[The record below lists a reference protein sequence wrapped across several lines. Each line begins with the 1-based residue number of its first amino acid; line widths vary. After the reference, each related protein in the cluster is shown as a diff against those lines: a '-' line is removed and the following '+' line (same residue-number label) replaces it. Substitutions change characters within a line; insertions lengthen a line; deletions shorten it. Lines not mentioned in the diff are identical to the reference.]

1 MKNTYTKVANTNNQ
15 QEPINAV
22 LIKMPKNIRQIGT
35 IGAHSKIIYVEDY
48 VMTFMKQLSDKDHTG
63 CRVAILLGHYVKT
76 DEGKNI
82 FIKGA
87 VEMKDT
93 DFSNEIAFS
102 DEGWTSI
109 YENIKKYFTDVEIVG
124 WSLIGPEFFLEG
136 GEKVRKIHI
145 DYFAGTDKTLLKMDS
160 MEKDEAFYLYENNQL
175 VKQPGYYIYYEKNE
189 EMQNY
194 MVENKEVV
202 SEEKS
207 YNDKTTR
214 KIRTIV
220 QEKKEAKEDKN
231 VVHLLYA
238 ASTLLA
244 IIVLVIAASMLKNY
258 DQMKNMEVA
267 ISALS
272 NNLSADKGNSQDTEE
287 SQVVKENESLDVA
300 AINSEEVQ
308 DTVDI
313 VDADKID
320 SNTLD
325 NESST
330 DTNQVTD
337 NEQQTIEVETVS
349 GNIPT
354 IDEADA
360 ETIEDV
366 VEDTVK
372 EDVKE
377 PVKEEVVKEVKEV
390 KDKPK
395 EEVKET
401 VAEVKYYV
409 VKYGES
415 LAGISYKLYNSA
427 NYINAIQKL
436 NGIDDEN
443 LIYEGQKLIVP

>member
-1 MKNTYTKVANTNNQ
+1 MKNTYTKVGNANNQ
-15 QEPINAV
+15 QESINAEH
-22 LIKMPKNIRQIGT
+22 IKMPKNIRQIGT

-109 YENIKKYFTDVEIVG
+109 YENIKNYFTDVEIVG

-136 GEKVRKIHI
+136 GEKVRKIHM

-214 KIRTIV
+214 KIRSIV
-220 QEKKEAKEDKN
+220 QDKKEAKEDKN

-258 DQMKNMEVA
+258 EQMKNMEVA
-267 ISALS
+267 LSALS
-272 NNLSADKGNSQDTEE
+272 DNLSADNVDSQETDE
-287 SQVVKENESLDVA
+287 SQVVEGNQSLDVA
-300 AINSEEVQ
+300 GVNSEDVQ

-313 VDADKID
+313 VDADTID
-320 SNTLD
+320 S
-325 NESST
+325 S
-330 DTNQVTD
+330 
-337 NEQQTIEVETVS
+337 EQQTIEVETVS
-349 GNIPT
+349 GNIAT
-354 IDEADA
+354 IDEANT

-366 VEDTVK
+366 VDATDTV
-372 EDVKE
+372 DDKE
-377 PVKEEVVKEVKEV
+377 PVKEEVVKEVVKEEVKEV
-390 KDKPK
+390 VKEEVVKEEPK

-401 VAEVKYYV
+401 VAEVKHYV

-415 LAGISYKLYNSA
+415 LLGISYKLYKSA

-436 NGIDDEN
+436 NGIDDEDM
-443 LIYEGQKLIVP
+443 IYEGQKLIVP

>member
-1 MKNTYTKVANTNNQ
+1 MKNTYTKVGNANNQ
-15 QEPINAV
+15 QEPINAEP
-22 LIKMPKNIRQIGT
+22 IKMPKNIRQIGT

-109 YENIKKYFTDVEIVG
+109 YENIKNYFTDVEIVG

-136 GEKVRKIHI
+136 GEKVRKIHM

-214 KIRTIV
+214 KIRSIV
-220 QEKKEAKEDKN
+220 QKKKEAKEDKN

-258 DQMKNMEVA
+258 EQMKNMEVA
-267 ISALS
+267 LSALS
-272 NNLSADKGNSQDTEE
+272 DNLSADNVDSKATDE
-287 SQVVKENESLDVA
+287 SQVAEGNQSLDVA
-300 AINSEEVQ
+300 AGINSEDVQ
-308 DTVDI
+308 DIVDI
-313 VDADKID
+313 VDAGTID
-320 SNTLD
+320 TN
-325 NESST
+325 T

-349 GNIPT
+349 GNIAT
-354 IDEADA
+354 IDEANT

-366 VEDTVK
+366 VDATDK
-372 EDVKE
+372 DDDKE
-377 PVKEEVVKEVKEV
+377 PVKEEVVKEEVVKEV
-390 KDKPK
+390 KDEPK

-443 LIYEGQKLIVP
+443 IIYEGQKLIVP